1 MLASRST
8 IAGWRSGRRR
18 ISTSL
23 NLAAIDMVKSSWRL
37 KIEAAMFE
45 NIVGD
50 RFGGDDAD
58 WLAVSDDRHVTI
70 FAYSHFIDDHPDR
83 ISLSD
88 RFGAFGH
95 HFAHGQRIQVHLAP
109 GDFIEQIALG
119 QDAD

>member
-23 NLAAIDMVKSSWRL
+23 NLDAIDIVKSSWRL

-83 ISLSD
+83 VPFFD
-88 RFGAFGH
+88 RFRVFRH
-95 HFAHGQRIQVHLAP
+95 HFAHKQRL
-109 GDFIEQIALG
+109 
-119 QDAD
+119 